1 MQPDPVARPAADP
14 ASGTVKK
21 NTAVALTCDTP
32 GAVIHYTL
40 DGTEPTGDSPI
51 YTAPLLIDRALTL
64 KALAVKPAMGDS
76 EVLTVSYTLAEE
88 PRLVPEKP
96 TATLRGET
104 VADGDSLTPGALVLA
119 TSTPGAELWYT
130 TNGVCP
136 KDDPAPIRYTGPIPL
151 TPGTWFFRIRARLD
165 GVWSDGLPLHLTV
178 AEQPPENPFMDVTQ
192 GKFYY
197 DPVLWAVSRDPQIT
211 NGVDDTHFQPDKT
224 CTRAQVVTFLWRAAG
239 CPQPTGTT
247 HPFTD
252 VKEGGFYYTAMLWA
266 VEQGITTGTGKTTFS
281 PNDGCTR
288 AQVVTFLHR
297 VQGEP
302 DPTGAANP
310 FTDVK
315 EAGFYYTAMR
325 WAVEQG
331 ITKGL
336 NATTFGPGVICTR
349 GQIVTF
355 LYREMMG

>member
-1 MQPDPVARPAADP
+1 M
-14 ASGTVKK
+14 
-21 NTAVALTCDTP
+21 
-32 GAVIHYTL
+32 
-40 DGTEPTGDSPI
+40 
-51 YTAPLLIDRALTL
+51 
-64 KALAVKPAMGDS
+64 
-76 EVLTVSYTLAEE
+76 
-88 PRLVPEKP
+88 
-96 TATLRGET
+96 
-104 VADGDSLTPGALVLA
+104 
-119 TSTPGAELWYT
+119 
-130 TNGVCP
+130 
-136 KDDPAPIRYTGPIPL
+136 
-151 TPGTWFFRIRARLD
+151 
-165 GVWSDGLPLHLTV
+165 
-178 AEQPPENPFMDVTQ
+178 
-192 GKFYY
+192 
-197 DPVLWAVSRDPQIT
+197 
-211 NGVDDTHFQPDKT
+211 
-224 CTRAQVVTFLWRAAG
+224 
-239 CPQPTGTT
+239 
-247 HPFTD
+247 
-252 VKEGGFYYTAMLWA
+252 KEGGFYYTAMLWA